1 MQWVIRQSDN
11 VFLRDAG
18 TDGVGAGEAS
28 VTIPRVPP
36 MRFERYN
43 GAGGI
48 RSATAQ
54 EIADFDTARKDY
66 EADFGSMDPR
76 LAIRAL
82 AQLDYEE
89 RQKLQVQVGQTLRT
103 VPQCLA
109 RFKAIYLGLLP

>member
-28 VTIPRVPP
+28 VTIPRVPHA
-36 MRFERYN
+36 RLERYD

-66 EADFGSMDPR
+66 EADFGAMDVR
-76 LAIRAL
+76 IALRAL